1 MRHSGG
7 PQGLPSPD
15 EAGCMPAFFHGF
27 PHPGTLTLW
36 IVARPARMPPMPT
49 PKESPDPHEPP
60 AGSAGEQR
68 RLQMVD
74 IARLAGVSVSTVS
87 RALNGSELVNAETR
101 QRVAEL
107 ARSLNYSINTSAR
120 NLRLQE
126 NKTVAVVVPYDAKSR
141 QHISDPF
148 FLSIVGSIADAL
160 TDRGYDML
168 LSRVDADRLD
178 LASHWVDSGKA
189 LGVILIGQWRQHDQ
203 LNDMAARRLPLV
215 VWGGE
220 MPQQLYSSVGGDNVL
235 GGTLATRH
243 LLQMGRQRIAFLGD
257 AKLPEVWLRRQ
268 GYGQALRD
276 AGLEVDATLELP
288 VPFEPG
294 VATDIVREFCNTRRD
309 FDAMFCCS
317 DVLAL
322 LATQALRAAGRS
334 VPGDVAV
341 VGYDDMPLAAYSDPP
356 LTTVHQPVAE
366 AGVELVEA
374 LLGQLRGERPGPR
387 TLPVWLKPRASAP
400 ALPER

>member
-1 MRHSGG
+1 MPKSKDLSEPGSG
-7 PQGLPSPD
+7 D
-15 EAGCMPAFFHGF
+15 
-27 PHPGTLTLW
+27 
-36 IVARPARMPPMPT
+36 
-49 PKESPDPHEPP
+49 
-60 AGSAGEQR
+60 QR

-107 ARSLNYSINTSAR
+107 ARSLNYSINFGAR

-126 NKTVAVVVPYDAKSR
+126 NKTIAVVVPFEASSR

-148 FLSIVGSIADAL
+148 FLSIVGAIADAL

-178 LASHWVDSGKA
+178 SAAHWVDSGKA
-189 LGVILIGQWRQHDQ
+189 IGVVLIGQWRQHDQ
-203 LNDMAARRLPLV
+203 LNDMAARKLPLV

-220 MPQQLYSSVGGDNVL
+220 MPQQLYASVGGDNVL
-235 GGTLATRH
+235 GGSLATRH
-243 LLQMGRQRIAFLGD
+243 LLQLGRRRVAFFGD

-268 GYGQALRD
+268 GYAQALRE
-276 AGLEVDATLELP
+276 AGLQVDPALELA

-294 VATDIVREFCNTRRD
+294 VATDIVRAFCAARRD
-309 FDAMFCCS
+309 FDAVFCCS

-322 LATQALRAAGRS
+322 LTSQALRAGDRS
-334 VPGDVAV
+334 VPGEVAV
-341 VGYDDMPLAAYSDPP
+341 VGYDDMPLAAYCDPP
-356 LTTVHQPVAE
+356 LTTVHQPVGE
-366 AGVELVEA
+366 AGEALVEA

-387 TLPVWLKPRASAP
+387 TMPVYLKLRASAP
-400 ALPER
+400 AVA

>member
-1 MRHSGG
+1 MPKSKAS
-7 PQGLPSPD
+7 PSSTD
-15 EAGCMPAFFHGF
+15 
-27 PHPGTLTLW
+27 TST
-36 IVARPARMPPMPT
+36 
-49 PKESPDPHEPP
+49 S
-60 AGSAGEQR
+60 EQR

-107 ARSLNYSINTSAR
+107 ARSLNYSINLGAR

-126 NKTVAVVVPYDAKSR
+126 NRTIAVVVPYDAKSR

-168 LSRVDADRLD
+168 LSRVDAERLD
-178 LASHWVDSGKA
+178 LAAGWFDSGKA
-189 LGVILIGQWRQHDQ
+189 IGVVLIGQWRHHDQ
-203 LNDMAARRLPLV
+203 LNEMAARKLPLV

-220 MPQQLYSSVGGDNVL
+220 LPQQLYCSVGGDNVL

-243 LLQMGRQRIAFLGD
+243 LLQLGRRRIAFVGD
-257 AKLPEVWLRRQ
+257 AHLPEVWLRRQ
-268 GYGQALRD
+268 GYAQALREAGLAVD
-276 AGLEVDATLELP
+276 AGLEVAA
-288 VPFEPG
+288 PFEPG
-294 VATDIVREFCNTRRD
+294 VATGVLQQFCAMRRD
-309 FDAMFCCS
+309 FDAVVCCS

-322 LATQALRAAGRS
+322 LTIQALRAGGRS

-341 VGYDDMPLAAYSDPP
+341 IGYDDMPLAAYCEPP

-366 AGVELVEA
+366 AGIELVEA
-374 LLGQLRGERPGPR
+374 LLAQLRGQRAEPR
-387 TLPVWLKPRASAP
+387 TMPVYLKLRESAP
-400 ALPER
+400 QTEG